1 MAARAEVL
9 EELRRRVRRLEGIAG
24 EGGRVLPLGPA
35 LDAALPEGGLPLGCL
50 HEIAAGASAGD
61 DPWGGAATGFAAA
74 LAGRVAAEH
83 GPVLWLPSP
92 ARRRSGRGPGPL
104 DPDLFAPDSFG
115 GAEPYGPGL
124 AAWGLA
130 PERLLVVRAGTG
142 AELLW
147 ALEEALRCRGLGAA
161 LAEVE
166 GIDPTSA
173 RRLQLAAEAGG
184 VTAFLLRPGP
194 SPSGRRRAPAA
205 SAVTR
210 WAVTPVPGR
219 ADGSR
224 PGLGA
229 PLWRLDLLRCRGGRP
244 GAWIA
249 EWRGDSFHAAPLA
262 LDEAPG
268 PAVPPAVL
276 PARSA

>member
-1 MAARAEVL
+1 MAARTEVL

-50 HEIAAGASAGD
+50 HEIGAGASAGD

-92 ARRRSGRGPGPL
+92 ARRRHGPAPGAL
-104 DPDLFAPDSFG
+104 DPGSFE

-130 PERLLVVRAGTG
+130 PERLLVVRAATG

-166 GIDPTSA
+166 EIDPTSA

-184 VTAFLLRPGP
+184 VTAFLLRPGSP
-194 SPSGRRRAPAA
+194 PSGHRRAPAA
-205 SAVTR
+205 AAVTR

-219 ADGSR
+219 AEGSR

-249 EWRGDSFHAAPLA
+249 EWRGDALHAAPLPP
-262 LDEAPG
+262 DEASG
-268 PAVPPAVL
+268 PAAL